1 VPAAVHKAGWKGQKE
16 QKIDQTEGRVHGVFM
31 NPAPCTIPSRPIPD
45 QKHPASL
52 WSMGLSLLICLLTT
66 GCNSFH
72 DVTALKEIQDTPGYF
87 PKALYYCGSDDTCH
101 YFEQAGP
108 LKDMTL
114 YSKDQ
119 RDLMVDRRQLNLPPG
134 AEFPHSE
141 YTGAQ
146 DARRQ
151 LMRIEITQHR
161 PGQGVAEYAPVRD

>member
-1 VPAAVHKAGWKGQKE
+1 MNSAPVSVLPKAIQALKSPAA
-16 QKIDQTEGRVHGVFM
+16 IR
-31 NPAPCTIPSRPIPD
+31 S
-45 QKHPASL
+45 S
-52 WSMGLSLLICLLTT
+52 GLALLLCLLPA
-66 GCNSFH
+66 GCHSFH
-72 DVTALKEIQDTPGYF
+72 DVTVLKEIQDTPGYF

-101 YFEQAGP
+101 FFEQTGP

-119 RDLMVDRRQLNLPPG
+119 RDLMVDRRQLSLPPG

-151 LMRIEITQHR
+151 LLRIEITRHR